1 MAEIRMSSDEARSKW
16 REVLDTAVAGNPII
30 IERYGKPVAVIMPY
44 TEAVQPAAGSN
55 VVREETAGYQ
65 TAPINKQTLKAE
77 LIDEIKAELLAEPQ
91 WREMVLQYE
100 LAHMRQDEL
109 THLEEEFANYE
120 QRYPKT
126 DLQH

>member
-55 VVREETAGYQ
+55 VVREETAVYQ
-65 TAPINKQTLKAE
+65 TRDWQTV
-77 LIDEIKAELLAEPQ
+77 KAELLAEL
-91 WREMVLQYE
+91 RHE
-100 LAHMRQDEL
+100 LFAAPAPAESPKVANVYSPRLVRPEQAADFKKEIVAEL
-109 THLEEEFANYE
+109 SDA
-120 QRYPKT
+120 
-126 DLQH
+126 DL